1 MNHELSIY
9 KMKHHIYDSILS
21 DINTTDIQIFVKD
34 NKIPFTENVNGI
46 FVNLSTLNDDL
57 IRNLYSQIILLQ
69 KNTSEKNL
77 NTIDFDKEFILTQ
90 NEINFINNDKKS
102 TPKISSKTS
111 SKNIKKYKFT
121 SLQKKILELS
131 LK

>member
-69 KNTSEKNL
+69 K
-77 NTIDFDKEFILTQ
+77 
-90 NEINFINNDKKS
+90 
-102 TPKISSKTS
+102 KTWL
-111 SKNIKKYKFT
+111 I
-121 SLQKKILELS
+121 
-131 LK
+131 